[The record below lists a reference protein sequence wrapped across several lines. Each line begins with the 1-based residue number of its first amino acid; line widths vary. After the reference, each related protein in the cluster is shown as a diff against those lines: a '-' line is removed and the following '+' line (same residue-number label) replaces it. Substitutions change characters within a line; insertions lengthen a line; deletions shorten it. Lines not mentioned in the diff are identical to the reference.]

1 MKQNTFIVANWK
13 MNLNFDS
20 ANNLIKSIKDKINK
34 KKTNITTII
43 CPQFLLIPH
52 ISRYFENENLN
63 FFLGSQ
69 DIHHENSGA
78 FTGDSSIELVKYF
91 GCKYSII
98 GHSERR
104 KNHFEEDLIIKKKV
118 ILASKNSLIPIL
130 CVGES
135 FEDRKNKK
143 YLDVISSQLKNV
155 IPNDL
160 KTIIVAYEPIW
171 SIGTGLIPNNS
182 QIEEVASHIKNFLIH
197 NNIQKFNILYGGSVN
212 PENSHE
218 IFKLENINGGLIGGA
233 SVKKEQFIK
242 ILSKFYL
249 D

>member
-13 MNLNFDS
+13 MNLNFNS
-20 ANNLIKSIKDKINK
+20 ANDLIKSFKDKINK
-34 KKTNITTII
+34 RKTNIITII
-43 CPQFLLIPH
+43 CPQFLLIPQ
-52 ISRYFENENLN
+52 ISSYFENKNLN

-69 DIHHENSGA
+69 DIHHETSGA
-78 FTGDSSIELVKYF
+78 FTGDSSAELVREF

-104 KNHFEEDLIIKKKV
+104 KNHFEDDSIIKKKI
-118 ILASKNSLIPIL
+118 ILAIKYSLIPIL

-135 FEDRKNKK
+135 FEDRKNKN
-143 YLDVISSQLKNV
+143 YLDVIYSQLKNS
-155 IPNDL
+155 IPSDL
-160 KTIIVAYEPIW
+160 KSIIVAYEPIW
-171 SIGTGLIPNNS
+171 SIGTGLTPKND
-182 QIEEVASHIKNFLIH
+182 QIEEVAAHINNFFIHKNIP
-197 NNIQKFNILYGGSVN
+197 NFNILYGGSLN
-212 PENSHE
+212 PENSDE

-242 ILSKFYL
+242 ILSNFYL